1 MSRDSF
7 DLFALLGQLN
17 KRDMNAFTNLTEEGQ
32 KAASPLVI
40 MRWLSGTSDP
50 AQIVRLNE
58 FVNRYVFS
66 LGQEKPLLFKL
77 MAAACTG
84 KNRATWLK
92 GPTSTN
98 TRLAIEAVKTR
109 YECSAREAKGYIELL
124 EPSAIVQFAEEAGWD
139 KEQLKKLELELGR
152 EDGSRSTPK
161 SGRKS
166 KG

>member
-7 DLFALLGQLN
+7 DLFALLAQLN
-17 KRDMNAFTNLTEEGQ
+17 KRDMTAFTKLTEEGQ

-50 AQIVRLNE
+50 AQIIRLNE

-84 KNRATWLK
+84 RNRATWLK
-92 GPTSTN
+92 GPTNTS
-98 TRLAIEAVKTR
+98 TRLAIEAIMTQ
-109 YECSAREAKGYIELL
+109 YDCSAREAKGYIELL
-124 EPSAIVQFAEEAGWD
+124 APSDIAQFAEEAGWD
-139 KEQLKKLELELGR
+139 KDQLKKLDTELGR
-152 EDGSRSTPK
+152 EDGPRSTPK